1 MRGHQPLIA
10 MRLKHRKPTFV
21 SVDVGVNPKWLCD
34 HWHEQGLQPHLLIEP
49 SDPIDRLDL
58 RFLVGLSL
66 VHISGHVDDEAR
78 VRKAYDACVNA
89 GVDRVIGG
97 LHRKQGEEIH
107 MVEYFDTAGVLT
119 WPE

>member
-66 VHISGHVDDEAR
+66 VHI
-78 VRKAYDACVNA
+78 CVNA